1 VIYYPKNPV
10 FIQFDSSIMLGEPQW
25 DEFMFLE
32 AALKLS
38 SELLSL
44 LGVVMGF
51 SLLELFSSILIFPLS
66 HYYL

>member
-32 AALKLS
+32 AALKLY
-38 SELLSL
+38 
-44 LGVVMGF
+44 
-51 SLLELFSSILIFPLS
+51 PLS
-66 HYYL
+66 FYHYLVSLWVLVYLSCFQVS